1 MTYDKRHGGP
11 FDRGTAD
18 SWYDRGINPHYYVGD
33 TYSSDRIEMPSMNTE
48 EIEAY
53 LAGYRWNEKN
63 GGKKDYG
70 YD

>member
-11 FDRGTAD
+11 YDRGTAD

-33 TYSSDRIEMPSMNTE
+33 TYSSERIEMPRMTSE
-48 EIEAY
+48 EVEAY

-70 YD
+70 CD